1 MPVNMTEKELFALRY
16 PIGEYSPKENYTS
29 NEINDFI
36 NAIEALPGRLNQA
49 VSGLT
54 DSQLDTPYRP
64 GGWSLRQVIHHIA
77 DSHINSYTRFK
88 LTLTEDT
95 PAIRPYFEDRWAELP
110 EAKSAPVELSLP
122 LIDYL
127 HKRWTVML
135 KNITGEQL
143 KRRLYHPETKQEM
156 TIEQLM
162 HLYAWHSDHH
172 LAHVNNLIVKE
183 GWK

>member
-1 MPVNMTEKELFALRY
+1 MNEKELFTLRF
-16 PIGEYSPKENYTS
+16 PIGEFSPKETYAS
-29 NEINDFI
+29 NEISVFI
-36 NAIEALPGRLNQA
+36 NTIEALPGRLIKA
-49 VSGLT
+49 VYGLT
-54 DSQLDTPYRP
+54 DFQLDTPYRP
-64 GGWSLRQVIHHIA
+64 GGWSIRQVVHHIA

-88 LTLTEDT
+88 LALTEET

-122 LIDYL
+122 LIDSL
-127 HKRWTVML
+127 HKRWVGML
-135 KNITGEQL
+135 KNLNGVQL
-143 KRRLYHPETKQEM
+143 KRRLYHPETKKEM

-172 LAHVNNLIVKE
+172 LAHIKNLIVKE

>member
-1 MPVNMTEKELFALRY
+1 MTEKELYALRF
-16 PIGEYSPKENYTS
+16 PIGEFSPKDNYTS
-29 NEINDFI
+29 SEINDFI
-36 NAIEALPGRLNQA
+36 NTIEALPRKLIQT

-54 DSQLDTPYRP
+54 DTQLDTSYRP
-64 GGWSLRQVIHHIA
+64 GGWGIRQVVHHIA

-122 LIDYL
+122 LIDSL
-127 HKRWTVML
+127 HKRWVVML
-135 KNITGEQL
+135 KNLTGVQL
-143 KRRLYHPETKQEM
+143 KRRLYHPETKKEM

-172 LAHVNNLIVKE
+172 LAHITGLIEREYKTPD
-183 GWK
+183 